1 MEKIGWKVGLINY
14 RALGLVK
21 LEILT
26 DDIVTD
32 PDIRK
37 AILLT
42 DKYIGPSF
50 TMYEFDCIH
59 DARLNYEYMFTFVRE
74 ISTKFIKGHSHDWV
88 KEHDMSYLG
97 TDNMQRMSTVLNY
110 MKCRCAKAKVLEL
123 YDIDNPQKHPSSIRS
138 IWDGEFVYHKGDTA
152 KPTNITPLGL
162 ELAIGESDPKMVIC
176 APGIHYFEDWKGAIL
191 YGAVERESL
200 MTVEYVHKLLF
211 GGFNEVIF
219 DGENS

>member
-1 MEKIGWKVGLINY
+1 MERIGWKVGLINDLS
-14 RALGLVK
+14 LGLVK

-26 DDIVTD
+26 DDIISD

-37 AILLT
+37 KILFT
-42 DKYIGPSF
+42 DKYMGCSF

-59 DARLNYEYMFTFVRE
+59 DARLNYEDLFAFVRE
-74 ISTKFIKGHSHDWV
+74 ISTKFIKGHSHDWI
-88 KEHDMSYLG
+88 KELDMSYLG
-97 TDNMQRMSTVLNY
+97 PVNMQRIGTVLNY

-138 IWDGEFVYHKGDTA
+138 IYDGEFVYHKGDIA
-152 KPTNITPLGL
+152 KPTNVAPLDL
-162 ELAIGESDPKMVIC
+162 ELTIGESDPKMVIC

-200 MTVEYVHKLLF
+200 MTIEYVHKLLL

-219 DGENS
+219 DG